1 MTIDD
6 LIAQAKRLARPCV
19 LLSETGKGEV
29 AGYWGGERSDFP
41 NTVPPSAT
49 ALRSYRHV
57 VTVDAAWLDKVGI
70 AGVTGS
76 IGFRLVETVEGRI
89 SMGVLR
95 SPTPFAAMEC
105 DGLPLFAAMDVSLPP
120 FAAICLYG
128 DDSVATWLAS
138 LGLERH
144 QYIEAT
150 SEPEAEAY
158 EEFHVEHSHLSRH
171 DIDAVM
177 GGWHELWPE
186 DDFYLPLEMRLALLT
201 LRDAEPWYE
210 MMRSAGL
217 GNWTVR
223 EHIT

>member
-6 LIAQAKRLARPCV
+6 LIAQAKLLARPCV
-19 LLSETGKGEV
+19 LLSEAGEGEV

-57 VTVDAAWLDKVGI
+57 VTVDAAWLDKVGVN
-70 AGVTGS
+70 GVTGS
-76 IGFRLVETVEGRI
+76 IGLSVVEAVDGRT
-89 SMGVLR
+89 STRVLR
-95 SPTPFAAMEC
+95 SPTPFAEIEC
-105 DGLPLFAAMDVSLPP
+105 DGLPLFAAREESLPP

-128 DDSVATWLAS
+128 DDSVAAWLAS

-150 SEPEAEAY
+150 GEPQAEAY
-158 EEFHVEHSHLSRH
+158 EDFHVERSHLARD
-171 DIDAVM
+171 DIDAVI
-177 GGWHELWPE
+177 GGWHELWAE

-210 MMRSAGL
+210 MMRSAGH